1 MRPTYGAVPRF
12 GSCGLTG
19 TAHEVSSCSP
29 GRPTTWRG
37 EGRRDP
43 GRAVLWP
50 LSMGERL
57 GVRESLLDRL
67 FEPGTWPPRA
77 SPIAWA
83 DRRRRIDDP
92 VDWVRREI
100 AEALSPGLRG
110 IPVLTGDAS
119 LPAEADLPQDIAGH
133 AYRPAAGSSGYWRYG
148 GDFPR

>member
-1 MRPTYGAVPRF
+1 VGCLATEAQHTGQPTVTTFTGQGQPRNARA
-12 GSCGLTG
+12 LTNG
-19 TAHEVSSCSP
+19 
-29 GRPTTWRG
+29 
-37 EGRRDP
+37 DP
-43 GRAVLWP
+43 A
-50 LSMGERL
+50 GERL

-100 AEALSPGLRG
+100 AEALSLGLRG

-133 AYRPAAGSSGYWRYG
+133 AYRTAAGSSGYWRYG
-148 GDFPR
+148 GDFRDRWHCRCG